1 MPATPTAESTP
12 TSSNYER
19 TALRWLANRLRW
31 EATLDAMR
39 STESAAADKAA

>member
-1 MPATPTAESTP
+1 MPATATAEP
-12 TSSNYER
+12 TSNPFET

-39 STESAAADKAA
+39 SNQVAADDKAA